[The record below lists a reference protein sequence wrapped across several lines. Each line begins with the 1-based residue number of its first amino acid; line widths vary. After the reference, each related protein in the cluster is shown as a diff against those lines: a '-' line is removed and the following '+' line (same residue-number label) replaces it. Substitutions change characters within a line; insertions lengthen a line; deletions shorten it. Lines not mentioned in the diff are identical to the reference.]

1 MLDEF
6 EKALGQKRNNYW
18 NGQWDGNQIKEI
30 IQEKNLKKM
39 EEILPTEA
47 KPFIDSFRNLRILYT
62 TTCSSNIDEKDNNKC
77 NNKRKSKQNETI
89 ITENI
94 SKEEK
99 LTSFMKQCQESI
111 DEFISSINYLKKHFH
126 FSKTPKIHT
135 IQDHIMDTIELTGEP
150 LGSLDQC
157 IEQLHQYFNQR
168 MHASH
173 YYVKTKDKDIA
184 GTRLLQCV
192 NHINNF
198 NLYN

>member
-94 SKEEK
+94 
-99 LTSFMKQCQESI
+99 
-111 DEFISSINYLKKHFH
+111 
-126 FSKTPKIHT
+126 
-135 IQDHIMDTIELTGEP
+135 
-150 LGSLDQC
+150 
-157 IEQLHQYFNQR
+157 
-168 MHASH
+168 
-173 YYVKTKDKDIA
+173 
-184 GTRLLQCV
+184 
-192 NHINNF
+192 
-198 NLYN
+198 

>member
-1 MLDEF
+1 M
-6 EKALGQKRNNYW
+6 R
-18 NGQWDGNQIKEI
+18 
-30 IQEKNLKKM
+30 
-39 EEILPTEA
+39 
-47 KPFIDSFRNLRILYT
+47 
-62 TTCSSNIDEKDNNKC
+62 
-77 NNKRKSKQNETI
+77 
-89 ITENI
+89 
-94 SKEEK
+94 
-99 LTSFMKQCQESI
+99 QCQESI

-173 YYVKTKDKDIA
+173 YCVKTKDKDIA
-184 GTRLLQCV
+184 GTRLLQCI
-192 NHINNF
+192 NHINSF